1 MVVSVGQN
9 RHSLLLEQNR
19 FFPSCGILINEQ
31 NYVHGNQFDPC
42 MPYKRNGGGT
52 IVNRIMSLLVNLEQI
67 SPNTTGLRLEGK
79 KIENM

>member
-1 MVVSVGQN
+1 MYMVVSVGQN

-67 SPNTTGLRLEGK
+67 SPNTTGLRLEEK
-79 KIENM
+79 